1 MLIYSTAVKV
11 PLSQAVELIF
21 GDIHDLKWGF
31 IMAETSPGGKTYV
44 KLLPG
49 HGELAPRRHEEG

>member
-11 PLSQAVELIF
+11 PLSPAVELIF

-31 IMAETSPGGKTYV
+31 IMAETSPGGKTHV
-44 KLLPG
+44 KLLPEQG
-49 HGELAPRRHEEG
+49 KLASRRHKEG